1 MSSIAIL
8 VGSVYGGA
16 EELAD
21 HAEKMLQQAG
31 HQTQQFSDA
40 ALTHLLEYNP
50 NFWLVITSTTGQGD
64 VPANLEALYFEI
76 KDTTPDLRGKQYAV
90 IAMGDSSYGDT
101 FCQAGRRFDEVLTE
115 SMASQIQPL
124 LEIDACETM
133 DSVGAAQEWLES
145 LLSKLF

>member
-1 MSSIAIL
+1 
-8 VGSVYGGA
+8 
-16 EELAD
+16 
-21 HAEKMLQQAG
+21 
-31 HQTQQFSDA
+31 
-40 ALTHLLEYNP
+40 
-50 NFWLVITSTTGQGD
+50 VITSTTGQGD